1 MMDQRQKED
10 KLMKDLKDPDKEN
23 SSEISRLINNTIR
36 SGHKVWLGTDWH
48 LWLRDV
54 KDKPKCHERSDFNK
68 IINSFRHGVE
78 QDDLLIYLGDLVDGE
93 FQDKYQ
99 LRAVLWGLAKNMI
112 LVKGNND
119 LFTDAFYKDCGFKYV
134 VESFVWS
141 DVLFTH
147 IPCANKNKVNVHGH
161 IHGYRTYWIPYT
173 NQIDVAAYG
182 GRKEPVELMKI
193 IKAQPSYAKTIR
205 ECLKYFGEDFQED
218 QDLFHQQFT
227 THRLYDPFRDDE

>member
-1 MMDQRQKED
+1 MNQRQKED

-23 SSEISRLINNTIR
+23 SAEISRLINNTIR

-48 LWLRDV
+48 LWLREV
-54 KDKPKCHERSDFNK
+54 KDKPECHRRSDFSTVLN
-68 IINSFRHGVE
+68 NFAHGVG

-93 FQDKYQ
+93 FQDKDQ
-99 LRAVLWGLAKNMI
+99 LKATMWKLAKNMI

-119 LFTDAFYKDCGFKYV
+119 LFTDAFYKECGFKYV

-161 IHGYRTYWIPYT
+161 LHSYHRYRIPYT
-173 NQIDVAAYG
+173 NQIDVAWLG
-182 GRKEPVELMKI
+182 GRKEPVELFKV
-193 IKAQPSYAKTIR
+193 IKAQPKYSKIIIEEPDHFEESTI
-205 ECLKYFGEDFQED
+205 
-218 QDLFHQQFT
+218 DLFKQIMKGN
-227 THRLYDPFRDDE
+227 RIYDEYTD

>member
-1 MMDQRQKED
+1 MDQRKKED
-10 KLMKDLKDPDKEN
+10 KLMKDLKEPDKEH
-23 SSEISRLINNTIR
+23 SSEISKLINDTIR

-48 LWLRDV
+48 LWLREE
-54 KDKPKCHERSDFNK
+54 KDKPKCHERSDFNQILK
-68 IINSFRHGVE
+68 NFGYGVGQE
-78 QDDLLIYLGDLVDGE
+78 DLLIYLGDLVDGE

-119 LFTDAFYKDCGFKYV
+119 LFTDAFYKECGFKYV
-134 VESFVWS
+134 VESFTWS

-147 IPCANKNKVNVHGH
+147 MPVKNTQKINVHGH
-161 IHGYRTYWIPYT
+161 IHGFRTYWIPYT

-193 IKAQPSYAKTIR
+193 IKAQPSYAKTIK
-205 ECLKYFGEDFQED
+205 ECPEHFNENFMDD
-218 QDLFHQQFT
+218 MDLFHRQFT
-227 THRLYDPFRDDE
+227 STRLYDPYRDEE